1 MCPALRS
8 PSVGIRPVGS
18 RSSVLKW
25 TPCKVA
31 PRARFQQLQC
41 RASLDA
47 AEQLTATA
55 SAAAPAPVP
64 GLADVLD
71 DTLQRLG
78 AMYVLADASASSAVA
93 AVAPAGVDTAA
104 AAAPQRAGG
113 WVAPLAD
120 ALEQVLYALQ
130 EGLDR
135 LHVPYSY
142 GYSIIL
148 LTLIVKLLT
157 YPLTKQ
163 QVESAMAVQ
172 ALKPRIDLIKD
183 RFGEDKDKIQKETS
197 VLYEQAGVNP
207 LAGCLPTLATIPIFI
222 GLYSSLTNVANDG
235 LLDTQGFYFVP
246 SLAGPTTLAMRQS
259 GLGTSWLFPLGPDG
273 APPIGWED
281 AVAYLT
287 LPVLLVAVQYASSS
301 VTSPPID
308 PKDENANTQR
318 ALLVFLPL
326 MVGWFSLN
334 VPAGLSLYYL
344 SNTVLSSA
352 IQIYLKKLGGANVVM
367 NELGPVTKPG
377 SGRRNGTPASGWSA
391 WKPATVLTTAEAAKA
406 RAEAEEAAER
416 AREAAEEAAAAAAF
430 DNSSV
435 MSMSMD
441 GSPAGTGAAPAAG
454 AVNGPAAAMD
464 PRKINHRCKRRRLT
478 SLVQDGSQTSAAVAG
493 ASA

>member
-1 MCPALRS
+1 MSSSMCL
-8 PSVGIRPVGS
+8 
-18 RSSVLKW
+18 
-25 TPCKVA
+25 
-31 PRARFQQLQC
+31 ARC
-41 RASLDA
+41 SASLSAGNFPSRMFMGRLHAQRRTRTLQLRCA
-47 AEQLTATA
+47 ASLLPDQPTLAA
-55 SAAAPAPVP
+55 SSAISPVP
-64 GLADVLD
+64 SDLPEVLGD
-71 DTLQRLG
+71 ALHRLG
-78 AMYVLADASASSAVA
+78 AMYVLADASAS
-93 AVAPAGVDTAA
+93 TAA
-104 AAAPQRAGG
+104 AAVMPTAVDSAAGAAPQRAGG
-113 WVAPLAD
+113 WVAPVAD

-130 EGLDR
+130 EGLDK

-222 GLYSSLTNVANDG
+222 GLFSSLTNVANDG

-246 SLAGPTTLAMRQS
+246 SLAGPTTMAMRQS
-259 GLGTSWLFPLGPDG
+259 GLGTSWLWPLGPDG

-281 AVAYLT
+281 AAAYLT
-287 LPVLLVAVQYASSS
+287 LPLLLVAVQYASSS

-344 SNTVLSSA
+344 ANTVLSSA

-377 SGRRNGTPASGWSA
+377 SGRRNGVAAGEWSV

-406 RAEAEEAAER
+406 RAEAEEAVER

-430 DNSSV
+430 DNASV
-435 MSMSMD
+435 SLSVD
-441 GSPAGTGAAPAAG
+441 DSTAAIAGTATMAVTAG
-454 AVNGPAAAMD
+454 ATAAAMD
-464 PRKINHRCKRRRLT
+464 PSKVNRRCKRRRLT
-478 SLVQDGSQTSAAVAG
+478 SLVQDGSTASAAVAG

>member
-1 MCPALRS
+1 
-8 PSVGIRPVGS
+8 
-18 RSSVLKW
+18 
-25 TPCKVA
+25 
-31 PRARFQQLQC
+31 
-41 RASLDA
+41 
-47 AEQLTATA
+47 
-55 SAAAPAPVP
+55 
-64 GLADVLD
+64 
-71 DTLQRLG
+71 
-78 AMYVLADASASSAVA
+78 MYVLADASVS
-93 AVAPAGVDTAA
+93 TAA
-104 AAAPQRAGG
+104 AATAVDSAAVAAPQRAGG

-130 EGLDR
+130 EGLDK

-148 LTLIVKLLT
+148 LTLIVKLIT

-222 GLYSSLTNVANDG
+222 GLFSSLTNVANDG

-246 SLAGPTTLAMRQS
+246 SLAGPTTMAMRQS
-259 GLGTSWLFPLGPDG
+259 GLGTSWLLPLSPDG
-273 APPIGWED
+273 TPPIGWE
-281 AVAYLT
+281 AAAAYLT
-287 LPVLLVAVQYASSS
+287 LPVLLVLVQYASSS
-301 VTSPPID
+301 VTTPPID

-344 SNTVLSSA
+344 ANTVLSSA

-377 SGRRNGTPASGWSA
+377 SGRRNGVAAAGWSA
-391 WKPATVLTTAEAAKA
+391 WKPVTVMTTAEAAKA
-406 RAEAEEAAER
+406 RAEAEAEVER

-435 MSMSMD
+435 MSMSVD
-441 GSPAGTGAAPAAG
+441 DAAAGRGAGPITGVAGAPAVAIDPSK
-454 AVNGPAAAMD
+454 VN
-464 PRKINHRCKRRRLT
+464 RRCKRRRLT
-478 SLVQDGSQTSAAVAG
+478 SLVQDGSAASTAAAGMSA
-493 ASA
+493 